1 MIAFFLYFKNTVYL
15 KLKIDLKVKKNIV
28 FLLGFLAL
36 TACKDTQKNSFKI
49 GIITDCQY
57 CDCDVKWD
65 RHYKKAPH
73 RLKEAV
79 ATLNK
84 DTLNYTIHLGDFI
97 DKDFKS
103 LDSVLPLWNKLKSKS
118 YHVLGNHDFEVK
130 DSLKTAVIR
139 RLNLENRYYSF
150 TEKDWRFIV
159 LDGNDLSFH
168 GALTQEKKQQTDSL
182 FNLLKDKKI
191 PYLKKWN
198 GGYSL
203 EQLSWIKKELELAI
217 KNNQKVG
224 FYCHF
229 PIFPIDQH
237 NIWNRNQF
245 LALIKPYKNVKI
257 FFNGH
262 NHAGGYQMKN
272 NVHYLTFKG
281 MVDTENT
288 SAFAKVQFDKDTIT
302 IEGYHREPS
311 RKLVI
316 K

>member
-1 MIAFFLYFKNTVYL
+1 MKKYFFL
-15 KLKIDLKVKKNIV
+15 
-28 FLLGFLAL
+28 LAISL
-36 TACKDTQKNSFKI
+36 CIESCTENKETSFKI
-49 GIITDCQY
+49 GIISDCQY

-65 RHYKKAPH
+65 RYYKKAPQ
-73 RLKEAV
+73 RLQEAI
-79 ATLNK
+79 AILNK
-84 DTLNYTIHLGDFI
+84 DSLTYTIHLGDFI
-97 DKDFKS
+97 DKNFES
-103 LDSVLPLWNKLKSKS
+103 LDRILPLWGKLESPS

-130 DSLKTAVIR
+130 DPLKEKVIKK
-139 RLNLENRYYSF
+139 LNLKKRYYSF
-150 TEKDWRFIV
+150 VEKDWRFIV

-168 GALTQEKKQQTDSL
+168 GALTIAKKEQTDSL
-182 FNLLKDKKI
+182 FNLLKDKEL

-198 GGYSL
+198 GALSSN
-203 EQLSWIKKELELAI
+203 QLSWVKGELDFAV

-237 NIWNRNQF
+237 NIWNREQF
-245 LALIKPYKNVKI
+245 LSLIKTYNNVKF

-262 NHAGGYQMKN
+262 NHAGAYQIEN

-288 SAFAKVQFDKDTIT
+288 SAFAKVQFDKDTII
-302 IEGYHREPS
+302 IEGYYREPS

>member
-1 MIAFFLYFKNTVYL
+1 MKKTVLFLTLFLCAVSCQEKNET
-15 KLKIDLKVKKNIV
+15 
-28 FLLGFLAL
+28 
-36 TACKDTQKNSFKI
+36 TSFKI
-49 GIITDCQY
+49 GIISDCQY

-65 RHYKKAPH
+65 RYYKKAPQ
-73 RLKEAV
+73 RLEEAI
-79 ATLNK
+79 AILNK
-84 DTLNYTIHLGDFI
+84 DSLNYTIHLGDFI
-97 DKDFKS
+97 DKDFES
-103 LDSVLPLWNKLKSKS
+103 LASVLPLWKRLKSPS

-130 DSLKTAVIR
+130 DSLKEKVITQ
-139 RLNLENRYYSF
+139 LNLKNRYYSF
-150 TEKDWRFIV
+150 VEKDWRFIV

-168 GALTQEKKQQTDSL
+168 GALTTAKKEQTDSL
-182 FNLLKDKKI
+182 FNLLKNKEL

-198 GGYSL
+198 GGLSL
-203 EQLSWIKKELELAI
+203 EQLTWIKKELDSAV
-217 KNNQKVG
+217 KKNQKVG

-237 NIWNRNQF
+237 NIWNREQF
-245 LALIKPYKNVKI
+245 LSIIKPYANVKI

-262 NHAGGYQMKN
+262 NHAGAYQMEN

-302 IEGYHREPS
+302 VEGYYREPS
-311 RKLVI
+311 RKLVL